1 MPFGSHATT
10 ASALDGPLP
19 MRAHPRI
26 ANATFLWQSIHARNG
41 TIEPVGPLGAN
52 WPRLFLLGTQKGAT
66 TALSRAFEHAG
77 ACASRQGKEEHML
90 TTDGMTADLEDGA
103 VIVSRYT
110 GIFPD
115 WDTTH
120 EDCSVSG
127 HYDGNPF
134 LLTDM
139 GAPFFLGRWMPHD
152 LRPNVRLI
160 ASLREPAGRMLSWHN
175 QHRSSYGAD
184 PRVFAAHVEEELNVW
199 HDNGRVGSAQRGV
212 RNFWDLDNATWTHSP
227 PLDMMIGMYHHS
239 LARWR
244 RAWPRNQLFV
254 MNFDSFV
261 SDSTS
266 HLSALSDFTGLDLL
280 SHPLPEV
287 NFHSHEESSIANMCC
302 ETFCAL
308 QRAAFHDANT
318 LLYGIMDAD
327 DRSKAGPPTE
337 PNFGRFKAPK
347 CVYCNSTDDAE
358 DFVAKDGPVLP
369 GCVERV
375 PNLNTA
381 GRRHSTLA
389 LHLHADQRHST
400 IALTPAAV

>member
-1 MPFGSHATT
+1 
-10 ASALDGPLP
+10 
-19 MRAHPRI
+19 
-26 ANATFLWQSIHARNG
+26 
-41 TIEPVGPLGAN
+41 
-52 WPRLFLLGTQKGAT
+52 
-66 TALSRAFEHAG
+66 
-77 ACASRQGKEEHML
+77 ML

-110 GIFPD
+110 GIFPA

-120 EDCSVSG
+120 EDCSIFG

-308 QRAAFHDANT
+308 QHAAFHDTNK
-318 LLYGIMDAD
+318 LLYDMLDED
-327 DRSKAGPPTE
+327 DRSKAGPHGE
-337 PNFGRFKAPK
+337 PHFGRFAPPL
-347 CVYCNSTDDAE
+347 CVFCNSTDDAE
-358 DFVAKDGPVLP
+358 TFVAKAGPVQP
-369 GCVERV
+369 GCAADGLV
-375 PNLNTA
+375 PQA
-381 GRRHSTLA
+381 IHHPA
-389 LHLHADQRHST
+389 A
-400 IALTPAAV
+400 ALTPAVI